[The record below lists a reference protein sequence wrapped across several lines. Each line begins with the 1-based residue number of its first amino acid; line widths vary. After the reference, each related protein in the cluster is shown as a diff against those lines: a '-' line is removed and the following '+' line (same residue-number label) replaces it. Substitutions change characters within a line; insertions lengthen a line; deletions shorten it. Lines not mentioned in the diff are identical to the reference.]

1 MRPAAWVLVSAL
13 GLLGGCGYRFTAR
26 TATLPSG
33 TRSAR
38 VGMLNNNTAEP
49 NAEGLLTQALR
60 EQLALAALLGD
71 DAADAVLTGVVVAVG
86 NTTGL
91 SSRGDAPTYRLT
103 ITVQL
108 DVQKGG
114 AVIAGTTVT
123 ESEEYVSGADALLT
137 EANRAAALRRVV
149 EVVAR
154 SAIERLSSG
163 W

>member
-1 MRPAAWVLVSAL
+1 MRTWAWVLAL
-13 GLLGGCGYRFTAR
+13 AVLSGCGYRFTAR
-26 TATLPSG
+26 TASLPG
-33 TRSAR
+33 GLRSAR
-38 VGMLNNNTAEP
+38 VGMLQNNTAEP
-49 NAEGLLTQALR
+49 NAEGLLTQALG
-60 EQLALAALLGD
+60 EQLALAAMLGD
-71 DAADAVLTGVVVAVG
+71 EGVEAVLTGVVVAVS

-108 DVQKGG
+108 NVEKGG
-114 AVIAGTTVT
+114 AVIAATTVT

-154 SAIERLSSG
+154 SATEQLSSG